1 MKKMPERT
9 CVITKEKTLKK
20 DLLRVVR
27 DKDGNV
33 SVDVTGKA
41 NGRGAYLK
49 KDTEV
54 IKKAQTTKALE
65 RILEVKLLLNQ
76 QKKESMLLEHVLVK
90 EEHVLVQS

>member
-27 DKDGNV
+27 DKEGNV
-33 SVDVTGKA
+33 TVDITGKA

-49 KDTEV
+49 KDKEV
-54 IKKAQTTKALE
+54 IMKAKTTKSLE
-65 RILEVKLLLNQ
+65 RILEVSIPDSLYEEMLN
-76 QKKESMLLEHVLVK
+76 LVD
-90 EEHVLVQS
+90 

>member
-27 DKDGNV
+27 TPEGEV
-33 SVDVTGKA
+33 VVDVSGKQ

-49 KDTEV
+49 KDEAV
-54 IKKAQTTKALE
+54 IEKASSTKALE
-65 RILEVKLLLNQ
+65 KILEVTIPDEVYDN
-76 QKKESMLLEHVLVK
+76 MLETIK
-90 EEHVLVQS
+90 

>member
-27 DKDGNV
+27 DNNGNV
-33 SVDVTGKA
+33 SVDTTGKA

-49 KDTEV
+49 KDKEV
-54 IKKAQTTKALE
+54 INKAKTTKALE
-65 RILEVKLLLNQ
+65 RILEVTIS
-76 QKKESMLLEHVLVK
+76 ESIYEEMLSLVD
-90 EEHVLVQS
+90 

>member
-9 CVITKEKTLKK
+9 CIVTKEKTLKK

-33 SVDVTGKA
+33 SVDTTGKA

-49 KDTEV
+49 RDAAV
-54 IKKAQTTKALE
+54 INKAKETKILDKALE
-65 RILEVKLLLNQ
+65 VNIPDSVYEEMLNII
-76 QKKESMLLEHVLVK
+76 K
-90 EEHVLVQS
+90 

>member
-27 DKDGNV
+27 DPEGNV
-33 SVDVTGKA
+33 SVDLTGKS

-49 KDTEV
+49 KDEEV
-54 IKKAQTTKALE
+54 IERARKTKALE
-65 RILEVKLLLNQ
+65 RILEVEIPDSIYEEMLNII
-76 QKKESMLLEHVLVK
+76 KER
-90 EEHVLVQS
+90 

>member
-27 DKDGNV
+27 DNTGNV
-33 SVDVTGKA
+33 SVDTTGKA

-49 KDTEV
+49 KDKEV
-54 IKKAQTTKALE
+54 INKAKTTKALE
-65 RILEVKLLLNQ
+65 RILEVTIPDSIYEEMLN
-76 QKKESMLLEHVLVK
+76 LVD
-90 EEHVLVQS
+90 

>member
-27 DKDGNV
+27 DKEGNV
-33 SVDVTGKA
+33 SVDTTGKA

-49 KDTEV
+49 RDKEV
-54 IKKAQTTKALE
+54 INKAKATKALE
-65 RILEVKLLLNQ
+65 RILEVTIPDSVY
-76 QKKESMLLEHVLVK
+76 EEMLTLVD
-90 EEHVLVQS
+90 

>member
-20 DLLRVVR
+20 DLLRIVR

-33 SVDVTGKA
+33 SVDITGKA

-49 KDTEV
+49 KDKEV
-54 IKKAQTTKALE
+54 IKKARDTKALE
-65 RILEVKLLLNQ
+65 RILEVAIPEEVYEEMLNI
-76 QKKESMLLEHVLVK
+76 VK
-90 EEHVLVQS
+90 E

>member
-27 DKDGNV
+27 DKEGNV
-33 SVDVTGKA
+33 SVDLTGKA

-49 KDTEV
+49 KDSEV
-54 IKKAQTTKALE
+54 IKKAQKTKTLE
-65 RILEVKLLLNQ
+65 RVLEVEIPDTIYEEMLKL
-76 QKKESMLLEHVLVK
+76 VD
-90 EEHVLVQS
+90 

>member
-27 DKDGNV
+27 DKEGNV
-33 SVDVTGKA
+33 SVDITGKA

-49 KDTEV
+49 KDKEV
-54 IKKAQTTKALE
+54 INKAKTTKALE
-65 RILEVKLLLNQ
+65 RILEVTISDSVYD
-76 QKKESMLLEHVLVK
+76 EMLSLVD
-90 EEHVLVQS
+90 

>member
-9 CVITKEKTLKK
+9 CIVTKEKTLKK

-33 SVDVTGKA
+33 SVDTTGKA

-49 KDTEV
+49 RDEEV
-54 IKKAQTTKALE
+54 INKAKETKILDKALE
-65 RILEVKLLLNQ
+65 VNIPDSVYEEMLNII
-76 QKKESMLLEHVLVK
+76 K
-90 EEHVLVQS
+90 

>member
-27 DKDGNV
+27 TPEGEV
-33 SVDVTGKA
+33 VVDVSGKQ

-49 KDTEV
+49 KDVAV
-54 IKKAQTTKALE
+54 IEKARTTKALE
-65 RILEVKLLLNQ
+65 KILEVTIPDEVYDN
-76 QKKESMLLEHVLVK
+76 MLEIIK
-90 EEHVLVQS
+90 

>member
-27 DKDGNV
+27 DKEGNV
-33 SVDVTGKA
+33 SVDTTGKA

-49 KDTEV
+49 KDKEV
-54 IKKAQTTKALE
+54 INKAKTTKALE
-65 RILEVKLLLNQ
+65 RILEVSIP
-76 QKKESMLLEHVLVK
+76 ESIY
-90 EEHVLVQS
+90 EEMVNFVD

>member
-27 DKDGNV
+27 DKEGVV
-33 SVDVTGKA
+33 SVDITGKA

-49 KDTEV
+49 KDKEV
-54 IKKAQTTKALE
+54 INKAKTTKALE
-65 RILEVKLLLNQ
+65 RILEATIPDSIYEEMLN
-76 QKKESMLLEHVLVK
+76 LVD
-90 EEHVLVQS
+90 